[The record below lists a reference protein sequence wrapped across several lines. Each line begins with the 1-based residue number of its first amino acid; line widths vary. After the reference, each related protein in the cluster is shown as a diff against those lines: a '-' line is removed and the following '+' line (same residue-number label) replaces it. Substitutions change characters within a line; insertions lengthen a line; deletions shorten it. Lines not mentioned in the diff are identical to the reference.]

1 MENALKD
8 IRYAFRM
15 LFKSRGFTAIAVLAL
30 GLGIGANTAIFSV
43 FNGMLWRPLP
53 AKDPQQLVS
62 VTQKSREAAFPSGL
76 SYPDIQDYGQL
87 KTVFQDVAGFA
98 PSPVNFGAQG
108 RPERAWAEI
117 VTGNY
122 FSMLGLEA
130 VRGRL
135 FAPDEGWVAGK
146 DSIVVLS
153 YKFWQKRFGGDPSV
167 LGQSVQVNNH
177 PFTVIGIAPEKY
189 RGAYFF
195 LEPDFYMPATAL
207 PTIDPSN
214 PDVLTKRMATFFRCL
229 GRLQPEVTA
238 EQAMAAAAPIDQR
251 LAQDFPEA
259 HKGLSLLVIP
269 ELKARP
275 EPGLGGFMST
285 AVLVFMFLVGLV
297 LVIACANVAN
307 LVLARAN
314 GRRKEF
320 ATRVALG
327 ASRWRMIR
335 QLLTETVLLSILGGV
350 LGLLLAR
357 WAALGLTSI
366 QLPSDIPI
374 HLFDLRLDWRIFSF
388 AFFAALATGMLA
400 GLVPSL
406 QASRADLADVLKA
419 GGRSGGGSAGHHRFR
434 NGLVVAQVSVS
445 LLLLAC
451 AGFFVRSLQNSAHV
465 DMGFR
470 VDHTLMMN
478 VDLALQGY
486 SEERGQQFYKQLS
499 ERVRS
504 LSGVRDAAMA
514 SYIPMGYDNS
524 LVNVFPE
531 GQPID
536 DKNKLET
543 AFDDNVQPSYFR
555 TAGTPVIQG
564 REFTDADSATAP
576 KVAIINE
583 LFARKIWPGE
593 NPIGKRFRTKKDEP
607 LIEVVGVTRTGK
619 YLFLYETPQMY
630 VYFPLAQ
637 RYVSGATLFV
647 HSQGDPQQLVGAV
660 REQISQLDASLPV
673 YGVLTMETHVQY
685 GKPLLPAR
693 LGAMLVGAFGLLGLV
708 LASVGVYGVVS
719 YSVSQRTQEIG
730 IRSALGAQRS
740 HVLTMVLKQGMGMAL
755 LGTGIGV
762 VLSLLLFRGLGSV
775 LYGVK
780 SFDPVTLSS
789 VSALLLLV
797 AFVASYMPALRA
809 THVDPVVALREE

>member
-1 MENALKD
+1 
-8 IRYAFRM
+8 M

-53 AKDPQQLVS
+53 VKDPQQLVS

-76 SYPDIQDYGQL
+76 SYPDIQDYRQL
-87 KTVFQDVAGFA
+87 KDVFQDVAGFG
-98 PSPVNFGAQG
+98 PTPVNFGAQG

-135 FAPDEGWVAGK
+135 FAPDEGWIAGK

-153 YKFWQKRFGGDPSV
+153 HKFWQKRFGGDPSV
-167 LGQSVQVNNH
+167 VGQSVQVNNH
-177 PFTVIGIAPEKY
+177 AFTIIGIAPEKY

-214 PDVLTKRMATFFRCL
+214 PEVLTKRMAAFFRCL
-229 GRLQPEVTA
+229 GRLQPGVTA

-285 AVLVFMFLVGLV
+285 AVIVFMFLVGLV

-335 QLLTETVLLSILGGV
+335 QLLTETVLLSIFGGV

-434 NGLVVAQVSVS
+434 NGLVVAQVAVS

-486 SEERGQQFYKQLS
+486 SEERGQQFYRQLG

-531 GQPID
+531 GQPIE
-536 DKNKLET
+536 DKNKVET
-543 AFDDNVQPSYFR
+543 AFDDVVQPGYFR

-564 REFTDADSATAP
+564 REFKDADSATAP

-660 REQISQLDASLPV
+660 REQISQLDAGLPV
-673 YGVLTMETHVQY
+673 YGVMTMETHVQY

-740 HVLTMVLKQGMGMAL
+740 HVLAMVLKQGMSMAL

>member
-53 AKDPQQLVS
+53 VKDPQQLVS

-76 SYPDIQDYGQL
+76 SYPDIQDYRQL
-87 KTVFQDVAGFA
+87 KDVFQDVAGFG
-98 PSPVNFGAQG
+98 PTPVNFGAQG

-135 FAPDEGWVAGK
+135 FAPDEGWIAGK

-153 YKFWQKRFGGDPSV
+153 HKFWQKRFGGDPSV
-167 LGQSVQVNNH
+167 VGQSVQVNNH
-177 PFTVIGIAPEKY
+177 AFTIIGIAPEKY

-214 PDVLTKRMATFFRCL
+214 PEVLTKRMAAFFRCL
-229 GRLQPEVTA
+229 GRLQPGVTA

-285 AVLVFMFLVGLV
+285 AVIVFMFLVGLV

-335 QLLTETVLLSILGGV
+335 QLLTETVLLSIFGGV

-434 NGLVVAQVSVS
+434 NGLVVAQVAVS

-486 SEERGQQFYKQLS
+486 SEERGQQFYRQLG

-531 GQPID
+531 GQPIE
-536 DKNKLET
+536 DKNKVET
-543 AFDDNVQPSYFR
+543 AFDDVVQPGYFR

-564 REFTDADSATAP
+564 REFKDADSATAP

-673 YGVLTMETHVQY
+673 YGVMTMETHVQY

-740 HVLTMVLKQGMGMAL
+740 HVLAMVLKQGMSMAL